1 MPVPVP
7 PSSCSAPPEN
17 KTVLAELHGNND
29 LRPSQEQAGVDAEQ
43 ELGGTGKATFEMT
56 CNFFY
61 GNPMHEH
68 ADGLAKGHLSTS
80 RNAARTFP

>member
-29 LRPSQEQAGVDAEQ
+29 LRPSQEQAGVDAER
-43 ELGGTGKATFEMT
+43 ELGGAGRASLEMT
-56 CNFFY
+56 CNFFC
-61 GNPMHEH
+61 GNAMHEH
-68 ADGLAKGHLSTS
+68 ADGLAKGHMSPDNNMTRIS
-80 RNAARTFP
+80 P